1 MGSARGLAARDRR
14 RAVRARARVDLA
26 SVGRMLRAMSLT
38 EIKTAIEG
46 LTDEERIFLAA
57 YLRRKIDEDSP
68 ARREE
73 MASIRDEMAAG
84 RRFSMTQL
92 RQRHDEMAAEG
103 L

>member
-1 MGSARGLAARDRR
+1 
-14 RAVRARARVDLA
+14 
-26 SVGRMLRAMSLT
+26 MLRAMSLT
-38 EIKTAIEG
+38 EIKTAIED

-73 MASIRDEMAAG
+73 MAAIRDEMTAG
-84 RRFSMTQL
+84 RRFSMAQL

>member
-1 MGSARGLAARDRR
+1 MTAVACGSKVALWPRVVFARSRPTAVLA
-14 RAVRARARVDLA
+14 
-26 SVGRMLRAMSLT
+26 GSLT

-73 MASIRDEMAAG
+73 MSAIRDEMAAG
-84 RRFSMTQL
+84 RRFTMAQL
-92 RQRHDEMAAEG
+92 RQRHDEMTAEG